1 MSTPLKSSDILFMVA
16 SSPLKNKLD
25 LMKKLIIIYLS
36 IFTAI
41 PLFAQKWKPAK
52 LDDSV
57 QVSLPGG
64 FTKTDTLGQTLFNA
78 DSPFGQILITKQPDD
93 PSTTPNIE
101 KVDQLKKYYD
111 NFVSKIKS
119 SSKGNISDAR
129 DTLIG
134 KLRVKD
140 FKLSVDTGSGK
151 QYRNIRVLHV
161 NSATYTFQ
169 FLYKEIHEGY
179 AREESETFFNSIKI
193 PPDATVDAQFT
204 DPQNTTGEK
213 PAGSTNY
220 VLIGV
225 IAGVILLIVIIILLR
240 KRKKHK

>member
-1 MSTPLKSSDILFMVA
+1 M
-16 SSPLKNKLD
+16 KN
-25 LMKKLIIIYLS
+25 LIIIYLL
-36 IFTAI
+36 IFTAV
-41 PLFAQKWKPAK
+41 PLFAQKWKPTK

-57 QVSLPGG
+57 QVSLPDG
-64 FTKTDTLGQTLFNA
+64 FTKKDTLGQTLFNA
-78 DSPFGQILITKQPDD
+78 DTPFGQILITKQPDD
-93 PSTTPNIE
+93 PSTTPDIE

-111 NFVSKIKS
+111 NFVKQIQS
-119 SSKGNISDAR
+119 SSTGNVSDAR

-140 FKLSVDTGSGK
+140 LKLVTDTGSGK
-151 QYRNIRVLHV
+151 HYRNIRVLHV

-169 FLYKEIHEGY
+169 FLYKDIHESY
-179 AREESETFFNSIKI
+179 AREESETFYNSIKI
-193 PPDATVDAQFT
+193 PPDATVAAQFT
-204 DPQNTTGEK
+204 EPQNTTGKK

-240 KRKKHK
+240 KRKKHE

>member
-1 MSTPLKSSDILFMVA
+1 
-16 SSPLKNKLD
+16 
-25 LMKKLIIIYLS
+25 MKQLIIIYLS
-36 IFTAI
+36 IVTAL
-41 PLFAQKWKPAK
+41 PAFAQKWKPSK

-57 QVSLPGG
+57 QVSLPDG
-64 FTKTDTLGQTLFNA
+64 FTKKDTLGQTLFNA

-93 PSTTPNIE
+93 PATTPDIE

-111 NFVSKIKS
+111 NFVNQVKS

-129 DTLIG
+129 DTLVG
-134 KLRVKD
+134 KLRAKD
-140 FKLSVDTGSGK
+140 FKLAVDTGSGK

-169 FLYKEIHEGY
+169 FLYKDIHESY

-204 DPQNTTGEK
+204 DPQNTTGKK

-220 VLIGV
+220 LLIGV
-225 IAGVILLIVIIILLR
+225 IAGIILIIAIIILMR
-240 KRKKHK
+240 KRKKRE